1 MKFNSLF
8 PLLQVADV
16 ARTAQFYRDAF
27 GFTPVFESDWY
38 VHLKGDSA
46 GLFELAVIDYRHDSI
61 PEHGRVPSA
70 GVILSFY
77 VDDAAAEAKRLEHAG
92 VAIAQPLR
100 DEVFGQRH
108 VIVADPNGVLIDVIT
123 PIEPDA
129 DWLKAQIGQP

>member
-8 PLLQVADV
+8 PLLQVRDLAASSD
-16 ARTAQFYRDAF
+16 FYRRHF

-38 VHLKGDSA
+38 MHLKGESE
-46 GLFELAVIDYRHDSI
+46 GLFELALIHYQHDSI
-61 PEHGRVPSA
+61 PKAGQVPTS

-77 VDDAAAEAKRLEHAG
+77 VDDAAAEAARLEGEG

-108 VIVADPNGVLIDVIT
+108 VIVADPNGILIDVIT
-123 PIEPDA
+123 PIEPDP
-129 DWLKAQIGQP
+129 DWLKTQMG